1 MKVPAYL
8 LGLFMAV
15 ALLSCSKEAPAPQFP
30 PATAAFSVSV
40 GPYGEANFINAST
53 NATDYGWTFGDG
65 TTSTDVSPQHMFS
78 ETGTYTVTL
87 VAGGPGGLTST
98 NHSVV
103 IDDNIVGSYT
113 GETWRVYN
121 CDNTTLNE
129 PLTACN
135 SDCSSV
141 VFTRDILT
149 ITNPGGGEAFHNYTI
164 AGDTLVLTPA
174 YTETVILGY
183 DGTSLSLTFVQ
194 PATGHAPN
202 CRQETNY
209 VRN

>member
-1 MKVPAYL
+1 MLGYL
-8 LGLFMAV
+8 LGVFILAAPF
-15 ALLSCSKEAPAPQFP
+15 SCSNKDPMPQVP
-30 PATAAFSVSV
+30 PATAAFSFTV
-40 GPYGEANFINAST
+40 GPYGEVNFLNAST

-65 TTSTDVSPQHMFS
+65 TTSTDVSPQHMYS
-78 ETGTYTVTL
+78 EPGTYTVTL
-87 VAGGPGGLTST
+87 IAGSPGGLTSAS
-98 NHSVV
+98 HSVV

-121 CDNTTLNE
+121 CDNATLNKA
-129 PLTACN
+129 LTACTMN
-135 SDCSSV
+135 CSSV

-149 ITNPGGGEAFHNYTI
+149 IANPGGGEAFHSYTI

-183 DGTSLSLTFVQ
+183 DGTSLSLTFAQ
-194 PATGHAPN
+194 PATGHAPH